1 VIQVKIVSDEK
12 QSSSEDVRMSAS
24 MDLQFEKDVRSRIA
38 EEGSEFDAESSAVL
52 FTLTRAANLLTA
64 DFDSTV
70 WQRFGVTYPGFRVI
84 FVISVS
90 GPQEPRM
97 IAQLA
102 SVSRA
107 SVSSVINTL
116 ERDGYVV
123 RKRESTDRRL
133 VTVHLTDKGRQLW
146 KDSFVYQNTRERQWA
161 AALTPEEQETLV
173 RLLKTLIRERPREGI
188 EALTSSQDQT

>member
-1 VIQVKIVSDEK
+1 
-12 QSSSEDVRMSAS
+12 MSAS
-24 MDLQFEKDVRSRIA
+24 TDLQFEKDVKSRIA
-38 EEGSEFDAESSAVL
+38 EEGPEFDAESSAVL

-70 WQRFGVTYPGFRVI
+70 WQRFGVSYPGFRVI

-97 IAQLA
+97 IANLA

-116 ERDGYVV
+116 ERDGYVL

-146 KDSFVYQNTRERQWA
+146 KNSFVYQNTRERQWA
-161 AALTPEEQETLV
+161 AALTREEQQTLV
-173 RLLKTLIRERPREGI
+173 RLLKTLIHERPREGI
-188 EALTSSQDQT
+188 EATDSARTTRKDAAP

>member
-1 VIQVKIVSDEK
+1 
-12 QSSSEDVRMSAS
+12 MSAS
-24 MDLQFEKDVRSRIA
+24 TDLQFEKDVKSRIA
-38 EEGSEFDAESSAVL
+38 EEGPEFDAESSAVL

-70 WQRFGVTYPGFRVI
+70 WQRFGVSYPGFRVI

>member
-1 VIQVKIVSDEK
+1 MIQVKIVSDEK